1 VSSQSLRQ
9 DKGEHAQV
17 THPGSWLP
25 LLGVTCHHCSQSLP
39 ELLVMQTQ
47 LNCRAGWEMYWAGV
61 QACPKDVG
69 ALHKEGNPIPFL
81 GGAWKGQRDVMC
93 FFTRLWKFWLNGA
106 WLARFRLKWRP
117 PHSEV
122 DLGKGGDVLILTM
135 LHSQRGRP
143 WWQAS
148 KVCIETED
156 KEYCL
161 LCSSWGQELHLTIFI
176 APRVTKSTDSGE
188 DAVVTS
194 KWKHSPTVLK
204 KPLASV

>member
-1 VSSQSLRQ
+1 
-9 DKGEHAQV
+9 
-17 THPGSWLP
+17 
-25 LLGVTCHHCSQSLP
+25 
-39 ELLVMQTQ
+39 MQTQ
-47 LNCRAGWEMYWAGV
+47 LNCRAGWEKYWAGV

-81 GGAWKGQRDVMC
+81 GDVKRPERC
-93 FFTRLWKFWLNGA
+93 HVFFSLDSGNSDWMEHDWQDFDSSEDLRTVRLIW
-106 WLARFRLKWRP
+106 
-117 PHSEV
+117 E
-122 DLGKGGDVLILTM
+122 KGGDVLILTM
-135 LHSQRGRP
+135 LHSQRARP

-176 APRVTKSTDSGE
+176 ASRVTKSTDSGE
-188 DAVVTS
+188 DAGVTS
-194 KWKHSPTVLK
+194 KWKHTPTVLK

>member
-1 VSSQSLRQ
+1 MNLTANILNQIPANQTRQ
-9 DKGEHAQV
+9 HIKMIRHHDQLGFIQQMKR
-17 THPGSWLP
+17 WL
-25 LLGVTCHHCSQSLP
+25 S
-39 ELLVMQTQ
+39 
-47 LNCRAGWEMYWAGV
+47 
-61 QACPKDVG
+61 
-69 ALHKEGNPIPFL
+69 
-81 GGAWKGQRDVMC
+81 
-93 FFTRLWKFWLNGA
+93 
-106 WLARFRLKWRP
+106 WLARFWLKWRP